1 MTPAGHSNRLA
12 TESSP
17 YLRQHRHN
25 PVNWYPWGKEALA
38 RARNED
44 KPIFLSV
51 GYAACHWCHVMERES
66 FEDAATA
73 EVLNARFVAI
83 KVDREERPDLDAVY
97 MRAVQAMTGSGGWPL
112 NVFLTPD
119 LKPFF
124 GGTYFP
130 PTPRWGMTSFREVLR
145 AVAEAWSTRRRE
157 LVGAATA
164 LTERLTPL
172 REGTPPA
179 AVNASD
185 GSREALTRLAAEFDP
200 DWGGFGRAPKFP
212 SPARLFFLLEHAR
225 HDDAARTML
234 SRTLD
239 GMAAGG
245 MHDWVGGGFHRYSVD
260 EKWLVPHFEKML
272 YDNALLARLYGEAGL
287 RLGNP
292 AWITVARAAADYLLR
307 EMRGCEGGF
316 FSSTDA
322 DSEGH
327 EGAYFTWR
335 VAQVRQ
341 ALPAAQA
348 KLVIDLCG
356 LGEKGNFEA
365 DASVLRP
372 ARPLAEVAAE
382 LELAT
387 EAAADLLAAARRG
400 LLAARSRRI
409 APATDDKRL
418 AGWNGMAV
426 WSLAYLAAALP
437 EPTYLA
443 AARETA
449 TFVLAQ
455 RDHDGRL
462 ARAWREGRRSGAEA
476 LEDVAWTSA
485 GLLQLYEADGDAAC
499 LHAARELLSTRL
511 PHYRDRSGAFF
522 DAPDDGPALILRPR
536 DAFDGATPAPVGV
549 IVTTLIRIA
558 ALTDDRA
565 LREVAEQA
573 LQAEAAALA
582 RAPASATTLLLAAGI
597 ANRAPV
603 TLVVVGDPAL
613 DSTRQLREAA
623 WRHKPAACTLAIAP
637 ALPVP
642 PSLIRAVPLFAGRDA
657 VPEGRAR
664 AYVCEGG
671 ACRLPLDDPLRLAEA
686 LAALP
691 P

>member
-1 MTPAGHSNRLA
+1 MTPAHPSNRLA
-12 TESSP
+12 AESSP
-17 YLRQHRHN
+17 YLRQHGHN
-25 PVNWYPWGKEALA
+25 PVDWYPWGEEALA

-66 FEDAATA
+66 FEDVATA
-73 EVLNARFVAI
+73 ALLNARFVAI

-97 MRAVQAMTGSGGWPL
+97 MRAVQTMTGSGGWPL

-130 PTPRWGMTSFREVLR
+130 PAPRWGMASFHEVLR
-145 AVAEAWSTRRRE
+145 AVAEAWSTRRQE

-164 LTERLTPL
+164 LTEQLTPL

-179 AVNASD
+179 AVSASAR
-185 GSREALTRLAAEFDP
+185 SREALMRLAAQFDP
-200 DWGGFGRAPKFP
+200 DWGGFGHAPKFP

-225 HDDAARTML
+225 HDDTARAML
-234 SRTLD
+234 LRTLD

-272 YDNALLARLYGEAGL
+272 YDNALLARLYGEAGV

-292 AWITVARAAADYLLR
+292 GWITVARAAADYLLR
-307 EMRGCEGGF
+307 EMWGREGGF

-322 DSEGH
+322 DSDGH
-327 EGAYFTWR
+327 EGAYFTWS

-372 ARPLAEVAAE
+372 VRPLAEVAAE

-387 EAAADLLAAARRG
+387 EAAADLLVAARHG
-400 LLAARSRRI
+400 LLAARSRRNT
-409 APATDDKRL
+409 PATDDKRL

-426 WSLAYLAAALP
+426 WSLTYLGAALP
-437 EPTYLA
+437 EPRYLA
-443 AARETA
+443 AAREAA

-476 LEDVAWTSA
+476 LEDVAWMSA
-485 GLLQLYEADGDAAC
+485 GLVQLYEADGDAAW
-499 LHAARELLSTRL
+499 LHAARELLAARL

-522 DAPDDGPALILRPR
+522 DAPDDGPALILRAR
-536 DAFDGATPAPVGV
+536 DGFDGATPAPVGV
-549 IVTTLIRIA
+549 MLATLIRIT

-565 LREVAEQA
+565 LREFAENA
-573 LQAEAAALA
+573 LQAEAAAFA
-582 RAPASATTLLLAAGI
+582 RAPASATTLLLAAATAG
-597 ANRAPV
+597 RPLV
-603 TLVVVGDPAL
+603 TLVVVGDPAW
-613 DSTRQLREAA
+613 DSTRLLCEAA
-623 WRHKPAACTLAIAP
+623 WRHKPAACALAIAP
-637 ALPVP
+637 ALPI
-642 PSLIRAVPLFAGRDA
+642 PSTLMRAVPLFAGRDS
-657 VPEGRAR
+657 VPDGRAR

-671 ACRLPLDDPLRLAEA
+671 ACRLPLDDPLRLAEV
-686 LAALP
+686 LVALP
-691 P
+691 S